1 MRTAQPSRAVLCSHK
16 NETSLY
22 TNVDKS
28 LDTLLGNVIATI
40 CIKYFLKRKYSYMFL
55 YAQNSSVRTH
65 ENLIPLVMSR
75 EGWWGNW
82 GTEAREK
89 YLLCILFY
97 TF

>member
-75 EGWWGNW
+75 EGWVDHNLSCPPQGP
-82 GTEAREK
+82 GSVQVREG
-89 YLLCILFY
+89 
-97 TF
+97 